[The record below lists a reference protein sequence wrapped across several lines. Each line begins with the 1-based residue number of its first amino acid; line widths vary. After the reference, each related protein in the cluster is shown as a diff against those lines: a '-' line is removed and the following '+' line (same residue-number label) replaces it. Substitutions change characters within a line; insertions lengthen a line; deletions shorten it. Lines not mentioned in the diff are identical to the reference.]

1 MLLTFFG
8 AASGEIK
15 SKPRRV
21 LASSLVT
28 MLLSIGLPQAA
39 VAQFYDVAGGTLD
52 FSGGPTS
59 GFPNAIGESYTY
71 PNVITI
77 GGAQIDAK
85 VEVVGLS
92 NATIG
97 AFDSTSNPYS
107 TNAYFQPNL
116 TMSAVGGYA
125 EFAFTFL
132 DGSTPVT
139 LENVYI
145 NTYDL
150 DGSGGN
156 PGKQFTDFSG
166 ITSFALDANTKLEA
180 VDQGSGVT
188 RFLPIVDTDNITSAP
203 GTAVGDQYRAR
214 VFYSTLASPIR
225 IKIGDQTQSGLA
237 YYGIDFSQGIAY
249 ANPPVDEP
257 IAADPLL
264 RLTKNLPV
272 ISSLSDG
279 ADIGDTIEY
288 TITAENIGVVDVTMG
303 SLTDTFTRTTN
314 SIASAITPA
323 GTLSSA
329 SCSGGA
335 NSSDAVLSANETCV
349 WTYSYT
355 LVAADLNADT
365 IENIA
370 TLPYTVD
377 GINYIDL
384 ESSASG
390 NETTGTPTN
399 NKYSGTV
406 TQRQILIRE
415 LTAQKTVTSVA
426 DTNGDLKDSAGD
438 TVNFEITVSNTG
450 EVDYESVSLSNDTLT
465 RGTDGTGATLTMTA
479 PSTNDN
485 TLDTTLAVGETWT
498 YTASYVLT
506 QDDID
511 AGGVSNIATFTGT
524 PRNSITPESVETS
537 STGNTTIGAGNGSA
551 TSKVITQDPSI
562 NGTKTA
568 ALTNDVG
575 SDGFGVGDTVT
586 YTVTATNTG
595 NVTLTNVGVY
605 SDTLTQADDTAPA
618 NSLSSFTIETNGSTT
633 LAPGESVS
641 FTATYLVDQA
651 DIDAGGLLN
660 TATVIGTPPS
670 GTGNEVTDV
679 TDDADD
685 ADGNT
690 DDDKTELRSIKNP
703 VLEVTKTVDDASLDD
718 GVRAGDVLV
727 YTITAKN
734 VGNVTLD
741 TVTIADTLTPTGGT
755 GISLT
760 PVFDAESDAGSDQKI
775 SVGETWTWTYEYALL
790 QSDLDAGGV
799 ANVATVSAED
809 PQGDPVVAQSK
820 VDGNTN
826 ANGDPTST
834 GFPGE
839 ISGSVIE
846 YQAGVPN
853 IEVYL
858 LEETSPGVFDYV
870 IDPETQSPVT
880 TITDENGDYTFVGLP
895 AGSYGVE
902 FHNPE
907 ATSEPTATSAE
918 YTETANRIT
927 GIAVEAGA
935 VEIDQDAFLVDPS
948 GVVYDSLSYAPISG
962 AVVTLYYQASAGAAS
977 TVVPDSWLDTNLGD
991 ANGVSTAA
999 DGQYTFFL
1007 DPSVAQDGIYSIQ
1020 VVKAGYSYVSQII
1033 EPNVG
1038 PYNPGLG
1045 GSVVN
1050 ISSDATTSDT
1060 MDTTYYTSF
1069 RMVFDASNINATSNG
1084 VAQNHIPLD
1093 ASIIPEIEEDLTEIL
1108 KDDLAA
1114 TMTQHSR
1121 QMSSFAAGALNRL
1134 KQRDANTCA
1143 ADIADVLEQAPVQ
1156 FATASA
1162 VILPQS
1168 AGTLDAIAG
1177 LLETCPEAAFE
1188 VAGHTD
1194 DRASDEYNLQ
1204 LSQSRA
1210 ASVVAALRQ
1219 RGVPVDRLASAG
1231 YGESRP
1237 IADNATEEGRQLNR
1251 RVEFVPLEA
1260 QAIEMPCRD
1269 TTEVDRNIDLQA
1281 NENGVSGSGDFNS
1294 ETRDCAI
1301 DGWRIFS
1308 GSLSYLETDD
1318 GIAQGM
1324 FSLNYRVERFVNNDR
1339 VSGWFVGMY
1348 SAKDD
1353 ITGLATGE
1361 INGFGLNGGI
1371 YGALRLQENLFADYY
1386 LGAAAGRHTF
1396 NLDFDRPL
1404 GTINVDG
1411 FYTYYALFA
1420 GGALSGEF
1428 DVSDYVIAPRVG
1440 VDLAWSPGGEA
1451 DLTAS
1456 RAGFEEAGSLSTGT
1470 VSGGRV
1476 FAEVSLVDLL
1486 VDQPEVLS
1494 FTPRV
1499 FCDRGIGSTET
1510 SCGFGATIEFSS
1522 ENERT
1527 GETFGIALDV
1537 EGTEDSERYALT
1549 VNMGQPLFGGQL
1561 ETSGGVTQSGN
1572 LDLGLNFSKEF

>member
-1 MLLTFFG
+1 
-8 AASGEIK
+8 
-15 SKPRRV
+15 
-21 LASSLVT
+21 

-77 GGAQIDAK
+77 GGVQIDAK

-465 RGTDGTGATLTMTA
+465 RGTDGTGVTLTMTA

-485 TLDTTLAVGETWT
+485 TVDTTLAVGETWT

-670 GTGNEVTDV
+670 GAGNEVTDV

-727 YTITAKN
+727 YTITVKN

-826 ANGDPTST
+826 ANGDPTPT

-1143 ADIADVLEQAPVQ
+1143 ADIADILEQAPVQ

-1440 VDLAWSPGGEA
+1440 VDLAWSQGGEA

>member
-1 MLLTFFG
+1 LTQDDKDAG
-8 AASGEIK
+8 G
-15 SKPRRV
+15 
-21 LASSLVT
+21 VT
-28 MLLSIGLPQAA
+28 NQA
-39 VAQFYDVAGGTLD
+39 VAYATAPGGTAGAVKDLSD
-52 FSGGPTS
+52 DDGTDAGDATVTS
-59 GFPNAIGESYTY
+59 VSAAP
-71 PNVITI
+71 
-77 GGAQIDAK
+77 
-85 VEVVGLS
+85 GLTVTKT
-92 NATIG
+92 ADVTG
-97 AFDSTSNPYS
+97 
-107 TNAYFQPNL
+107 L
-116 TMSAVGGYA
+116 
-125 EFAFTFL
+125 
-132 DGSTPVT
+132 STPVSAGD
-139 LENVYI
+139 V
-145 NTYDL
+145 
-150 DGSGGN
+150 
-156 PGKQFTDFSG
+156 
-166 ITSFALDANTKLEA
+166 IT
-180 VDQGSGVT
+180 
-188 RFLPIVDTDNITSAP
+188 
-203 GTAVGDQYRAR
+203 
-214 VFYSTLASPIR
+214 
-225 IKIGDQTQSGLA
+225 
-237 YYGIDFSQGIAY
+237 
-249 ANPPVDEP
+249 
-257 IAADPLL
+257 
-264 RLTKNLPV
+264 
-272 ISSLSDG
+272 
-279 ADIGDTIEY
+279 Y
-288 TITAENIGVVDVTMG
+288 TITA
-303 SLTDTFTRTTN
+303 LN
-314 SIASAITPA
+314 S
-323 GTLSSA
+323 
-329 SCSGGA
+329 
-335 NSSDAVLSANETCV
+335 
-349 WTYSYT
+349 
-355 LVAADLNADT
+355 
-365 IENIA
+365 
-370 TLPYTVD
+370 
-377 GINYIDL
+377 
-384 ESSASG
+384 
-390 NETTGTPTN
+390 
-399 NKYSGTV
+399 
-406 TQRQILIRE
+406 
-415 LTAQKTVTSVA
+415 
-426 DTNGDLKDSAGD
+426 
-438 TVNFEITVSNTG
+438 
-450 EVDYESVSLSNDTLT
+450 
-465 RGTDGTGATLTMTA
+465 
-479 PSTNDN
+479 
-485 TLDTTLAVGETWT
+485 
-498 YTASYVLT
+498 
-506 QDDID
+506 
-511 AGGVSNIATFTGT
+511 
-524 PRNSITPESVETS
+524 
-537 STGNTTIGAGNGSA
+537 
-551 TSKVITQDPSI
+551 
-562 NGTKTA
+562 
-568 ALTNDVG
+568 
-575 SDGFGVGDTVT
+575 
-586 YTVTATNTG
+586 
-595 NVTLTNVGVY
+595 
-605 SDTLTQADDTAPA
+605 
-618 NSLSSFTIETNGSTT
+618 
-633 LAPGESVS
+633 
-641 FTATYLVDQA
+641 
-651 DIDAGGLLN
+651 
-660 TATVIGTPPS
+660 
-670 GTGNEVTDV
+670 
-679 TDDADD
+679 
-685 ADGNT
+685 
-690 DDDKTELRSIKNP
+690 
-703 VLEVTKTVDDASLDD
+703 
-718 GVRAGDVLV
+718 
-727 YTITAKN
+727 
-734 VGNVTLD
+734 GNVTLD
-741 TVTIADTLTPTGGT
+741 TVSIADELTPTGGT
-755 GISLT
+755 SLTLT
-760 PVFDAESDAGSDQKI
+760 PVFVSSTGTGAAADTGVAGDALN
-775 SVGETWTWTYEYALL
+775 VGETWTWTVDYTVL

-799 ANVATVSAED
+799 SNLATVSAKTPGDATVAAQSSTTGNTTGTGAGTVTTLASNPGIYIEKTVDERDLVDGIRAGVDKLYYTITVRNDGNVSLYDLVLTDTMTDLDGGSLSLDDDPVITNATSADYQDGVLSVGETWVFTAEYTLTPGAIATGGVNNVALIEAVD
-809 PQGDPVVAQSK
+809 PQGSTVMAESK
-820 VDGNTN
+820 VGGNTTED
-826 ANGDPTST
+826 GEPTPT

-853 IEVYL
+853 IKVYL

-870 IDPETQSPVT
+870 LDPETQSPVT
-880 TITDENGDYTFVGLP
+880 TTTDENGDYTFVGLP

-902 FHNPE
+902 FRNPE
-907 ATSEPTATSAE
+907 ATSEPTAVSAE
-918 YTETANRIT
+918 YEENANRIT
-927 GIAVEAGA
+927 GIAVDAGA

-948 GVVYDSLSYAPISG
+948 GVVYDSSSYEPLGG
-962 AVVTLYYQASAGAAS
+962 AEVTLYYQASAGATL
-977 TVVPDSWLDTNLGD
+977 TVVPDSWLNTIQGD
-991 ANGVSTAA
+991 ANGVTTSYTGV
-999 DGQYTFFL
+999 DKGRYTFFL
-1007 DPSVAQDGIYSIQ
+1007 DPSVAQNGIYSIQ

-1045 GSVVN
+1045 GSVVD
-1050 ISSDATTSDT
+1050 ISRDATTSDT

-1069 RMVFDASNINATSNG
+1069 SMVFDASNISATSNG
-1084 VAQNHIPLD
+1084 IAKNHIPMD

-1108 KDDLAA
+1108 KDDLVA
-1114 TMTQHSR
+1114 TMTQQSR

-1143 ADIADVLEQAPVQ
+1143 ADIADILEQAPVQ
-1156 FATASA
+1156 FATASS

-1204 LSQSRA
+1204 LSRSRA

-1348 SAKDD
+1348 YAKDD

-1428 DVSDYVIAPRVG
+1428 DVNDYVIAPRVG

-1499 FCDRGIGSTET
+1499 FCDRGIGSAET

-1522 ENERT
+1522 DNDNT
-1527 GETFGIALDV
+1527 GQTFGVALDI
-1537 EGTEDSERYALT
+1537 EGAEDSERYALT

-1572 LDLGLNFSKEF
+1572 LDLGLNFTKEY

>member
-1 MLLTFFG
+1 
-8 AASGEIK
+8 
-15 SKPRRV
+15 
-21 LASSLVT
+21 

-77 GGAQIDAK
+77 GGVQIDAK

-465 RGTDGTGATLTMTA
+465 RGTDGTGVTLTMTA

-485 TLDTTLAVGETWT
+485 TVDTTLAVGETWT

-670 GTGNEVTDV
+670 GAGNEVTDV

-727 YTITAKN
+727 YTITVKN

-826 ANGDPTST
+826 ANGDPTPT

-1143 ADIADVLEQAPVQ
+1143 ADIADILEQAPVQ

-1210 ASVVAALRQ
+1210 ASVVSALRQ

>member
-1 MLLTFFG
+1 
-8 AASGEIK
+8 
-15 SKPRRV
+15 
-21 LASSLVT
+21 

-77 GGAQIDAK
+77 GGVQIDAK

-465 RGTDGTGATLTMTA
+465 RGTDGTGVTFTMTA

-485 TLDTTLAVGETWT
+485 TVDTTLAVGETWT

-670 GTGNEVTDV
+670 GAGNEVTDV

-727 YTITAKN
+727 YTITVKN

-826 ANGDPTST
+826 ANGDPTPT

-1143 ADIADVLEQAPVQ
+1143 ADIADILEQAPVQ

-1210 ASVVAALRQ
+1210 ASVVSALRQ

>member
-1 MLLTFFG
+1 
-8 AASGEIK
+8 
-15 SKPRRV
+15 
-21 LASSLVT
+21 

-77 GGAQIDAK
+77 GGVQIDAK

-670 GTGNEVTDV
+670 GAGNEVTDV

-826 ANGDPTST
+826 ANGDPTPT

-1143 ADIADVLEQAPVQ
+1143 ADIADILEQAPVQ

-1204 LSQSRA
+1204 LSRSRA

-1440 VDLAWSPGGEA
+1440 VDLAWSQGGEA

>member
-1 MLLTFFG
+1 M
-8 AASGEIK
+8 
-15 SKPRRV
+15 
-21 LASSLVT
+21 
-28 MLLSIGLPQAA
+28 
-39 VAQFYDVAGGTLD
+39 
-52 FSGGPTS
+52 
-59 GFPNAIGESYTY
+59 
-71 PNVITI
+71 
-77 GGAQIDAK
+77 
-85 VEVVGLS
+85 
-92 NATIG
+92 
-97 AFDSTSNPYS
+97 
-107 TNAYFQPNL
+107 
-116 TMSAVGGYA
+116 
-125 EFAFTFL
+125 
-132 DGSTPVT
+132 
-139 LENVYI
+139 
-145 NTYDL
+145 
-150 DGSGGN
+150 
-156 PGKQFTDFSG
+156 
-166 ITSFALDANTKLEA
+166 
-180 VDQGSGVT
+180 
-188 RFLPIVDTDNITSAP
+188 
-203 GTAVGDQYRAR
+203 
-214 VFYSTLASPIR
+214 
-225 IKIGDQTQSGLA
+225 
-237 YYGIDFSQGIAY
+237 
-249 ANPPVDEP
+249 
-257 IAADPLL
+257 
-264 RLTKNLPV
+264 
-272 ISSLSDG
+272 
-279 ADIGDTIEY
+279 
-288 TITAENIGVVDVTMG
+288 
-303 SLTDTFTRTTN
+303 
-314 SIASAITPA
+314 
-323 GTLSSA
+323 
-329 SCSGGA
+329 
-335 NSSDAVLSANETCV
+335 
-349 WTYSYT
+349 
-355 LVAADLNADT
+355 
-365 IENIA
+365 
-370 TLPYTVD
+370 
-377 GINYIDL
+377 
-384 ESSASG
+384 
-390 NETTGTPTN
+390 
-399 NKYSGTV
+399 
-406 TQRQILIRE
+406 
-415 LTAQKTVTSVA
+415 
-426 DTNGDLKDSAGD
+426 
-438 TVNFEITVSNTG
+438 
-450 EVDYESVSLSNDTLT
+450 
-465 RGTDGTGATLTMTA
+465 
-479 PSTNDN
+479 
-485 TLDTTLAVGETWT
+485 
-498 YTASYVLT
+498 
-506 QDDID
+506 
-511 AGGVSNIATFTGT
+511 
-524 PRNSITPESVETS
+524 
-537 STGNTTIGAGNGSA
+537 
-551 TSKVITQDPSI
+551 
-562 NGTKTA
+562 
-568 ALTNDVG
+568 G

-670 GTGNEVTDV
+670 GTGNNVTDV

-685 ADGNT
+685 EDGNT
-690 DDDKTELRSIKNP
+690 ADDKTELRSTKNP

-775 SVGETWTWTYEYALL
+775 SVGETWTWTYRYALL

-826 ANGDPTST
+826 ADGDPTPT

-918 YTETANRIT
+918 YSETANRIT
-927 GIAVEAGA
+927 GIAVDAGA

-1020 VVKAGYSYVSQII
+1020 VVKAGYSFVSQII

-1084 VAQNHIPLD
+1084 VAQNHIPMD

-1143 ADIADVLEQAPVQ
+1143 ADIADILEQAPVQ

-1204 LSQSRA
+1204 LSRSRA

-1404 GTINVDG
+1404 GTIYVDG

-1428 DVSDYVIAPRVG
+1428 DVSDYVMAPRVG
-1440 VDLAWSPGGEA
+1440 VDFSWSPGGEA

>member
-1 MLLTFFG
+1 
-8 AASGEIK
+8 
-15 SKPRRV
+15 
-21 LASSLVT
+21 

-415 LTAQKTVTSVA
+415 LTAQKTVTSVT
-426 DTNGDLKDSAGD
+426 DTNDDLKDSAGD

-465 RGTDGTGATLTMTA
+465 RGTDGTGVTFTMTA

-485 TLDTTLAVGETWT
+485 TVDTTLAVGETWT

-826 ANGDPTST
+826 ANGDPTPT

-1143 ADIADVLEQAPVQ
+1143 ADIADILEQAPVQ

-1210 ASVVAALRQ
+1210 ASVVSALRQ

>member
-1 MLLTFFG
+1 
-8 AASGEIK
+8 
-15 SKPRRV
+15 
-21 LASSLVT
+21 

-77 GGAQIDAK
+77 GGVQIDAK

-485 TLDTTLAVGETWT
+485 TVDTTLAVGETWT

-670 GTGNEVTDV
+670 GAGNEVTDV

-826 ANGDPTST
+826 ANGDPTPT

-1143 ADIADVLEQAPVQ
+1143 ADIADILEQAPVQ

>member
-15 SKPRRV
+15 SKSRRV

-77 GGAQIDAK
+77 GGVQIDAK

-335 NSSDAVLSANETCV
+335 NSSDAALSANETCV

-355 LVAADLNADT
+355 LVAADLSADT

-377 GINYIDL
+377 GTNYIDL

-399 NKYSGTV
+399 NKFSGTV
-406 TQRQILIRE
+406 TQREILIRE
-415 LTAQKTVTSVA
+415 LTAQKTVASVA

-485 TLDTTLAVGETWT
+485 TVDTTLAVGETWT

-551 TSKVITQDPSI
+551 TSKAITQDPSI

-568 ALTNDVG
+568 ALTNDVD

-670 GTGNEVTDV
+670 GTGNNVTDV

-685 ADGNT
+685 EDGNT
-690 DDDKTELRSIKNP
+690 ADDKTELRSTKNP

-826 ANGDPTST
+826 ANGDPTPT

-1084 VAQNHIPLD
+1084 VAQNHIPMD

-1143 ADIADVLEQAPVQ
+1143 ADIADILEQAPVQ

-1177 LLETCPEAAFE
+1177 LLEACPEAAFE

-1281 NENGVSGSGDFNS
+1281 NENGVSGNGDFNS